1 LAEVVVVVVWRSL
14 LVDAVEVLVLVAL
27 LLLVEAVDVL
37 VLVLDP
43 VVGLVEVVQ

>member
-14 LVDAVEVLVLVAL
+14 LVDAVEVLVLV
-27 LLLVEAVDVL
+27 
-37 VLVLDP
+37 LDP